1 MLHFPGWHLT
11 CVLAAAAG
19 ARSHPQAALAP
30 EVRPSLVLWLSPAS
44 VEAARASRAVAR
56 WRDESGGGYVFAP
69 LTAAQQQ
76 AAGLRWRTAVARQR
90 AVLAPDDSPPARA
103 AGAFVASAAPGGG
116 VRFPAPLVASA
127 LQLRDGVTCFFVL
140 TPAWLRDG
148 DRAVGQRFFGHY
160 PLGQF
165 RFHDR
170 RVAFRTAAGDISHSK
185 VLESGTK
192 LVVAYRLDGRVEM
205 AVDGAPFEAGAK
217 PRAGASPAPVFS
229 ASGYVTLGGCPP
241 HDAFLGDVHEVMVFG
256 TVLADAAARH
266 VAEVLATKHGVAI
279 GAVLPEA
286 SRFGLPTSHATGTAA
301 APSPP
306 TPRGPPP
313 LADFLEA
320 RVAGEWEADPDVQRG
335 HPFRARQR
343 ASARDRVASYATLKD
358 GRDRERREADAR
370 AGGRT
375 HRARRGAP
383 SGGDP
388 RPPLLARLQEAQ
400 QRLNEIQGAV
410 DAMRPAP
417 DLRAPPA
424 GRGRRDRG
432 PPPPTPPV
440 APAAADAVPELAE
453 RGAPG
458 CLGGDAFGR
467 APVARWEP
475 PETARLEQIQQWKK
489 LKAQSDAAIR
499 GFARGG
505 KELRA
510 FVSDQV
516 DRLRLAR
523 HNLFCNLAHGH
534 GVA

>member
-1 MLHFPGWHLT
+1 MPPSSRRLAWI
-11 CVLAAAAG
+11 LAAAAG
-19 ARSHPQAALAP
+19 ARSQPALAP

-76 AAGLRWRTAVARQR
+76 AAGLRWRTAVERQR
-90 AVLAPDDSPPARA
+90 AALPPDDAPPTRA
-103 AGAFVASAAPGGG
+103 AGVFAASAAPGGG

-170 RVAFRTAAGDISHSK
+170 RVAFRTAAGDVRHSK

-192 LVVAYRLDGRVEM
+192 LVAAYRLDGRVEM

-279 GAVLPEA
+279 GVLPPTA
-286 SRFGLPTSHATGTAA
+286 SRFGLPTSHATGAAA

-306 TPRGPPP
+306 AARGPPP

-320 RVAGEWEADPDVQRG
+320 RVAREWEADPDVQRAR
-335 HPFRARQR
+335 PFRARQR
-343 ASARDRVASYATLKD
+343 PTARDRVASYAALKD

-375 HRARRGAP
+375 HRAQRGAP
-383 SGGDP
+383 TSANPG
-388 RPPLLARLQEAQ
+388 PPLLARLQEAQ
-400 QRLNEIQGAV
+400 ERLNEIQGAV

-417 DLRAPPA
+417 NPRAPPA
-424 GRGRRDRG
+424 GRGRRDHG
-432 PPPPTPPV
+432 PPPPAPPV
-440 APAAADAVPELAE
+440 APAAVEAVPELAE
-453 RGAPG
+453 PGAAR

-523 HNLFCNLAHGH
+523 HNLFCGLAPPGR